1 MDRQELLNINK
12 NRKMEVESYHSE
24 FDFDKYEITDERVI
38 REVTQTEED
47 IRQIGKFM
55 AKKALEMGRK
65 LKRVQEILS
74 NHGTGTFVAWFTS
87 LGLDKNMVYREIN
100 RWEQFEKYRNPAI
113 AEASIRT
120 LEYIKKN
127 NDNIIRQ
134 GKEITEKEDDDEIL
148 NEKAK
153 EPVNDSIKYSS
164 FFTLSEDISKREVRR
179 KVDCNIV
186 IGKVKKIIS
195 SSNVNKDSKEE
206 TQIITKAELEI
217 LDVLKGDLK
226 EKSVIIKKLG
236 GRMKYKEYLKGSK
249 TLREKIKNNP
259 EMKITEEEEEK
270 EYVEYVPQ
278 NDVLLEEGKTYL
290 FYLTKDKEDGIYG
303 VEFLQY
309 GSREF
314 EKISKKTMLKAVS
327 GFNKTNKI
335 NGDVRV
341 KNNDTGKYE
350 NIEDVI

>member
-1 MDRQELLNINK
+1 MEKSRNKSSIIYITIIIIITILLAYIGIKYIN
-12 NRKMEVESYHSE
+12 
-24 FDFDKYEITDERVI
+24 
-38 REVTQTEED
+38 
-47 IRQIGKFM
+47 
-55 AKKALEMGRK
+55 
-65 LKRVQEILS
+65 
-74 NHGTGTFVAWFTS
+74 
-87 LGLDKNMVYREIN
+87 
-100 RWEQFEKYRNPAI
+100 
-113 AEASIRT
+113 
-120 LEYIKKN
+120 IKKN

-134 GKEITEKEDDDEIL
+134 GKEIIEKEADDEIL

-164 FFTLSEDISKREVRR
+164 FFTLSEDISKRE
-179 KVDCNIV
+179 DCNIV

-195 SSNVNKDSKEE
+195 SSNVNKDGKEE
-206 TQIITKAELEI
+206 THIITKAELEI

-259 EMKITEEEEEK
+259 EMKMTEGEEEK

-290 FYLTKDKEDGIYG
+290 FYLTKNKEDGIYR

-309 GSREF
+309 GSREL

-335 NGDVRV
+335 NGVVRV

>member
-1 MDRQELLNINK
+1 MKAINNKFNIIYIIVIIIIITLLAYIGI
-12 NRKMEVESYHSE
+12 
-24 FDFDKYEITDERVI
+24 KYV
-38 REVTQTEED
+38 
-47 IRQIGKFM
+47 
-55 AKKALEMGRK
+55 
-65 LKRVQEILS
+65 
-74 NHGTGTFVAWFTS
+74 N
-87 LGLDKNMVYREIN
+87 
-100 RWEQFEKYRNPAI
+100 
-113 AEASIRT
+113 
-120 LEYIKKN
+120 IKKN

-134 GKEITEKEDDDEIL
+134 GREIREKDDEDEIL
-148 NEKAK
+148 NEKTK
-153 EPVNDSIKYSS
+153 ESNSGGIKYSS

-186 IGKVKKIIS
+186 IGKVKKIIN
-195 SSNVNKDSKEE
+195 SSNVNKDNKEE
-206 TQIITKAELEI
+206 THIITKAELEI

-259 EMKITEEEEEK
+259 EMKMTEQEEEK

-278 NDVLLEEGKTYL
+278 NDILLKEGKTYL

-303 VEFLQY
+303 VELLQY
-309 GSREF
+309 GSREL
-314 EKISKKTMLKAVS
+314 ERISKKTMLKAVS
-327 GFNKTNKI
+327 GFNKTNKT
-335 NGDVRV
+335 NGVVRV

>member
-1 MDRQELLNINK
+1 MEKSRNKSSFIYITIIIIITILLAYIGIKYIN
-12 NRKMEVESYHSE
+12 
-24 FDFDKYEITDERVI
+24 
-38 REVTQTEED
+38 
-47 IRQIGKFM
+47 
-55 AKKALEMGRK
+55 
-65 LKRVQEILS
+65 
-74 NHGTGTFVAWFTS
+74 
-87 LGLDKNMVYREIN
+87 
-100 RWEQFEKYRNPAI
+100 
-113 AEASIRT
+113 
-120 LEYIKKN
+120 IKKN

-148 NEKAK
+148 NEKVK

-195 SSNVNKDSKEE
+195 SSN
-206 TQIITKAELEI
+206 IITKAELEI

-259 EMKITEEEEEK
+259 EMKMTEEDEEK

-290 FYLTKDKEDGIYG
+290 FYLTKDKEEGIYG

-309 GSREF
+309 GSREL
-314 EKISKKTMLKAVS
+314 EKIFKKTMLKAVL

-335 NGDVRV
+335 NGVVRV

>member
-1 MDRQELLNINK
+1 MEKSRNKSSIIYITIIIIITILLAYIGIKYIN
-12 NRKMEVESYHSE
+12 
-24 FDFDKYEITDERVI
+24 
-38 REVTQTEED
+38 
-47 IRQIGKFM
+47 
-55 AKKALEMGRK
+55 
-65 LKRVQEILS
+65 
-74 NHGTGTFVAWFTS
+74 
-87 LGLDKNMVYREIN
+87 
-100 RWEQFEKYRNPAI
+100 
-113 AEASIRT
+113 
-120 LEYIKKN
+120 IKKN
-127 NDNIIRQ
+127 NDNIIGQ
-134 GKEITEKEDDDEIL
+134 GQEIIEKEEDDEIL
-148 NEKAK
+148 NEKVK
-153 EPVNDSIKYSS
+153 ESVNDSIKYSS

-195 SSNVNKDSKEE
+195 SSNVNKDGKEE
-206 TQIITKAELEI
+206 THIITKAELEI

-259 EMKITEEEEEK
+259 EMKMTEEEEEK

-309 GSREF
+309 GSREL

>member
-1 MDRQELLNINK
+1 MEKSRNKSSFIYITIIIIITILLAYIGIKYIN
-12 NRKMEVESYHSE
+12 
-24 FDFDKYEITDERVI
+24 
-38 REVTQTEED
+38 
-47 IRQIGKFM
+47 
-55 AKKALEMGRK
+55 
-65 LKRVQEILS
+65 
-74 NHGTGTFVAWFTS
+74 
-87 LGLDKNMVYREIN
+87 
-100 RWEQFEKYRNPAI
+100 
-113 AEASIRT
+113 
-120 LEYIKKN
+120 IKKN
-127 NDNIIRQ
+127 NDNIIGQ

-148 NEKAK
+148 NEKVK

-195 SSNVNKDSKEE
+195 SSNVNKDGKEE
-206 TQIITKAELEI
+206 THIITKAELEI

-259 EMKITEEEEEK
+259 EMKMTEEEEEK

-309 GSREF
+309 GSREL

-335 NGDVRV
+335 NGVVRV

>member
-1 MDRQELLNINK
+1 MEKSRNKSSFIYITIIIIITILLAYIGIKYIN
-12 NRKMEVESYHSE
+12 
-24 FDFDKYEITDERVI
+24 
-38 REVTQTEED
+38 
-47 IRQIGKFM
+47 
-55 AKKALEMGRK
+55 
-65 LKRVQEILS
+65 
-74 NHGTGTFVAWFTS
+74 
-87 LGLDKNMVYREIN
+87 
-100 RWEQFEKYRNPAI
+100 
-113 AEASIRT
+113 
-120 LEYIKKN
+120 IKKN
-127 NDNIIRQ
+127 DDDIIRQ

-148 NEKAK
+148 NEKVK

-186 IGKVKKIIS
+186 IGNVTKIIS
-195 SSNVNKDSKEE
+195 SSN
-206 TQIITKAELEI
+206 EI

-259 EMKITEEEEEK
+259 EMKMTEEEEEK

-309 GSREF
+309 GSREL

-335 NGDVRV
+335 NGVVRV

>member
-1 MDRQELLNINK
+1 MEKSRNKSSIIYITIMIIITILLAYIGIKYIN
-12 NRKMEVESYHSE
+12 
-24 FDFDKYEITDERVI
+24 
-38 REVTQTEED
+38 
-47 IRQIGKFM
+47 
-55 AKKALEMGRK
+55 
-65 LKRVQEILS
+65 
-74 NHGTGTFVAWFTS
+74 
-87 LGLDKNMVYREIN
+87 
-100 RWEQFEKYRNPAI
+100 
-113 AEASIRT
+113 
-120 LEYIKKN
+120 IKKN
-127 NDNIIRQ
+127 DDNIIRQ
-134 GKEITEKEDDDEIL
+134 GKEIIEKEADDEIL
-148 NEKAK
+148 NENAK

-195 SSNVNKDSKEE
+195 SSNVNKDGKEE
-206 TQIITKAELEI
+206 THIITKAELEI

-259 EMKITEEEEEK
+259 EMKMTEGEEEK

-290 FYLTKDKEDGIYG
+290 FYLTKNKEDGIYR

-309 GSREF
+309 GSREL

-335 NGDVRV
+335 NGVVRV

>member
-1 MDRQELLNINK
+1 MEKSRNKSSIIYITIIIIITILLAYIGIKYIN
-12 NRKMEVESYHSE
+12 
-24 FDFDKYEITDERVI
+24 
-38 REVTQTEED
+38 
-47 IRQIGKFM
+47 
-55 AKKALEMGRK
+55 
-65 LKRVQEILS
+65 
-74 NHGTGTFVAWFTS
+74 
-87 LGLDKNMVYREIN
+87 
-100 RWEQFEKYRNPAI
+100 
-113 AEASIRT
+113 
-120 LEYIKKN
+120 IKKN
-127 NDNIIRQ
+127 NDNIIGQ
-134 GKEITEKEDDDEIL
+134 GKEIIEKEEDDTASYTDHEGDDEIV
-148 NEKAK
+148 NEKVK

-206 TQIITKAELEI
+206 THIITKAELEI

-259 EMKITEEEEEK
+259 EMKMTEEEEEK

-309 GSREF
+309 GSREL

-335 NGDVRV
+335 NGVVRV